1 MSISYVFARKLYQ
14 SLAGSKNREPLR
26 SLKNKYNYWFWKER
40 NCSFLKG
47 KAEHYI
53 IRRYAQNMGIGSYI
67 ISNLSQIN
75 YAKRNNWNPVI
86 DMKNYNGITVNGK
99 RVNAWELYYDQPYPE
114 LNGKLDGIYSQKKYR
129 LSDGICRADAPND
142 SMDFFLN
149 KKTLAYWSILYRE
162 NCRFNSAMQSYA
174 DKEYD
179 SIIKGKRVVGVLC
192 RGTDYL
198 KLKPKGHPVQPDP
211 DLVIVKVKRLMKDY
225 NCGYV
230 YLATEDEAIEKLFR
244 VAFLDKLLVNKR
256 VYKKYSGGY
265 LANTL
270 NNREDDV
277 YHTNVE
283 YLSSLYLLSRCN
295 CFVAGRTSGAV
306 ITMLMDTEY
315 EYTYFWDLGVYK

>member
-1 MSISYVFARKLYQ
+1 
-14 SLAGSKNREPLR
+14 
-26 SLKNKYNYWFWKER
+26 
-40 NCSFLKG
+40 
-47 KAEHYI
+47 
-53 IRRYAQNMGIGSYI
+53 
-67 ISNLSQIN
+67 
-75 YAKRNNWNPVI
+75 
-86 DMKNYNGITVNGK
+86 
-99 RVNAWELYYDQPYPE
+99 
-114 LNGKLDGIYSQKKYR
+114 
-129 LSDGICRADAPND
+129 
-142 SMDFFLN
+142 
-149 KKTLAYWSILYRE
+149 
-162 NCRFNSAMQSYA
+162 
-174 DKEYD
+174 
-179 SIIKGKRVVGVLC
+179 
-192 RGTDYL
+192 
-198 KLKPKGHPVQPDP
+198 
-211 DLVIVKVKRLMKDY
+211 MKDY

-315 EYTYFWDLGVYK
+315 EYTYFWDLGDYK